1 MQIDYEIS
9 GETRDTNLRLK
20 GTKAKCRLLG
30 PQWLPNRSQ
39 NRLLTIHKNCAKLIF
54 ANWDDISYSFAI
66 PINRYFAF

>member
-9 GETRDTNLRLK
+9 GEARDTNLRLK

-54 ANWDDISYSFAI
+54 AN
-66 PINRYFAF
+66 